1 MGEFRIGRTRA
12 QHSYPENPRAAALG
26 LFARNFASGPED
38 PTQLAVAQG
47 DGAMGGTQIFWGV
60 IGAGTAPSVNVTI
73 TPRVTGL
80 IRVSG
85 VVTVGKAVAFPVN
98 ILVQVQLGVDG
109 GVSPLGGRMP
119 VPLLET
125 STLDAAI
132 ATGLPPPIPA
142 DLGSLAIPIYI
153 PILPVVLAIGVT
165 RTIQIVVSVLS
176 AGGTGTSLIL
186 GSSTIE
192 VQEVP
197 AATG

>member
-1 MGEFRIGRTRA
+1 
-12 QHSYPENPRAAALG
+12 
-26 LFARNFASGPED
+26 
-38 PTQLAVAQG
+38 
-47 DGAMGGTQIFWGV
+47 MGGTQIFWGV

-109 GVSPLGGRMP
+109 APPLPSPPGGRMP